1 MEKYLSWYRLH
12 QFAKDLGNYKIVQ
25 KEITDRTHSY
35 KQIIIEYDHR
45 IKNNE

>member
-1 MEKYLSWYRLH
+1 MEEHLSWYRLH

-25 KEITDRTHSY
+25 KEVTNRTHTH

-45 IKNNE
+45 KKENE